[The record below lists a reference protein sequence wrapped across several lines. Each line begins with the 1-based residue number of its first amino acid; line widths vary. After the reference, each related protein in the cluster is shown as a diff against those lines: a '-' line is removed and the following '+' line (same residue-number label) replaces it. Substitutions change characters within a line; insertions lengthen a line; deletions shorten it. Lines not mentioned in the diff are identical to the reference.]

1 MDRRSIISVVIKKL
15 SFVFALLLIA
25 TFSATANLLDQLG
38 LGKPEKPP
46 LLRSDQAFIYS
57 PKVVDDSTLVAQIN
71 IVEGYYLYRDKF
83 AFKVLDSQGVNIT
96 NISLPEGEAK
106 KDPFMGAAEV
116 YSGKIE
122 IHIPIKLSRQNLE
135 AEEITL
141 ESSFQGCSAIHG
153 ICYPPITEKTLLEL
167 PPSSINEDI
176 NASNTNKDL
185 NLIIEKTFDSTLAFS
200 DQDRIAQSLFYNQGW
215 LTLVAFFGFGLLLS
229 FTPCVFPM
237 IPILSGII
245 VGQGKH
251 ITTKRSFILSLAY
264 VLAMALTYTIVG
276 VIAGLVGNNLQAT
289 FQHPVIL
296 ISASLVF
303 VLLALS
309 MFDLYQVQVPL
320 NIQSRLNSLSQKQK
334 GGTLLGSGL
343 MGLFSALIVGPCV
356 APPLAGALI
365 YIGESGNA
373 LLGGSALFSLS
384 MGMGTPLLI
393 LGTSGGKLL
402 PKAGPWLQ
410 PIKYFF
416 GVLLLMVAIWL
427 LSRIF
432 PHSLIMLLWGT
443 LFLISAIYLGALE
456 VLKANVSGWRKFRK
470 GIGLISLVYGI
481 LLIIGAASGE
491 GTEWQPLK
499 GLTTGISGAVIST
512 DSQDSIK
519 FQSIKGIEGLQMAL
533 DQYKDRYIILDF
545 YADWCVDCKRMEVT
559 TFQDPNVIAALKNI
573 VLLQTDV
580 TDYNDKDKEL
590 LKQFS
595 LYGPPSILFFTPTGT
610 ELKQYRIIGIAS
622 PKQFLSQLQQVM
634 HQNNQK
640 I

>member
-1 MDRRSIISVVIKKL
+1 MDRQSIISVVIKKL
-15 SFVFALLLIA
+15 SLVFALLLIA
-25 TFSATANLLDQLG
+25 TSSTTANLLDQLG
-38 LGKPEKPP
+38 LGKSEKPP
-46 LLRSDQAFIYS
+46 LLKPEQAFIYS
-57 PKVVDDSTLVAQIN
+57 PKVIDDHTLMAQIN

-83 AFKVLDSQGVNIT
+83 AFKILDSQGIDIT
-96 NISLPEGEAK
+96 DISLPEGKTK
-106 KDPFMGAAEV
+106 KDPFMGVAEV
-116 YSGKIE
+116 YPGKIE
-122 IHIPIKLSRQNLE
+122 IQIPIKLNRQNLE

-167 PPSSINEDI
+167 PLSANREIKTTDTENPSL
-176 NASNTNKDL
+176 T
-185 NLIIEKTFDSTLAFS
+185 IEKTFDPTSAFS
-200 DQDRIAQSLFYNQGW
+200 DQDRIAQSLFHNQGW
-215 LTLVAFFGFGLLLS
+215 FTLVAFFGFGLLLS

-264 VLAMALTYTIVG
+264 VLAMALTYTVVG

-289 FQHPVIL
+289 FQHPAIL
-296 ISASLVF
+296 MSASLVF

-309 MFDLYQVQVPL
+309 MFDLYQLQMPL
-320 NIQSRLNSLSQKQK
+320 YIQNRLNLLSQKQK

-384 MGMGTPLLI
+384 IGMGTPLLI

-416 GVLLLMVAIWL
+416 GVLLLVVAIWL
-427 LSRIF
+427 LSRIL
-432 PHSLIMLLWGT
+432 PHPLIMLLWGA
-443 LFLISAIYLGALE
+443 LFLISAVYLGALE
-456 VLKANVSGWRKFRK
+456 VLKANVNGWRKFRK

-499 GLTTGISGAVIST
+499 GLTAGISGTVIS
-512 DSQDSIK
+512 SNPRESIQ
-519 FQSIKGIEGLQMAL
+519 FQSVKGIDELQVAL

-559 TFQDPNVIAALKNI
+559 TFQDPKVITALKNI

-580 TDYNDKDKEL
+580 TDYDDKDKAL

-622 PKQFLSQLQQVM
+622 PKQFLSQLRQVIY
-634 HQNNQK
+634 QTNQK